1 MGLRYTPCQFHCAK
15 GFREC
20 FLYGS
25 LIMQIDF
32 EAAADV
38 AEIDAELKDQGTDT
52 ETDNDPVVAAND
64 NGLHWPLIVFPE
76 GWYASS

>member
-1 MGLRYTPCQFHCAK
+1 
-15 GFREC
+15 
-20 FLYGS
+20 
-25 LIMQIDF
+25 MQIDL

-38 AEIDAELKDQGTDT
+38 AEIDAELNDQRTDT

-64 NGLHWPLIVFPE
+64 NGLHWPLIAFPE